1 MDKERRNLLA
11 AALTGVAG
19 LGAARM
25 AAAQSLPP
33 VPKLPAIGDK
43 DMDLETI
50 KAALARASDKSLGL
64 EPVGEDWANLLRYR
78 KDNARVKALPASARR
93 AVFMGD
99 SITDAW
105 PRNAQAFFDGHGF
118 VGRGI
123 SGQVTAQM
131 VVRFEAEVVDL
142 RPRVVHIL
150 GGTNDVAENR
160 DPYDAEQTARN
171 LSAMGAMAKA
181 NGIRVVMGSVPPATS
196 FAWKPA
202 RGNQVALI
210 KALNV
215 WIQKHCQAN
224 GFVYADY
231 WPALATPEGALKP
244 QLGSDSVHPNAAGY
258 AMMAPIALAA
268 IEAALK
274 T

>member
-1 MDKERRNLLA
+1 MDGNRRKLLA
-11 AALTGVAG
+11 GVMAGAAG
-19 LGAARM
+19 LM
-25 AAAQSLPP
+25 ATRVAAQSLPP
-33 VPKLPAIGDK
+33 VPKLPAIKGTE
-43 DMDLETI
+43 MDLESI
-50 KAALARASDKSLGL
+50 KTALSRASDKSLGL

-78 KDNARVKALPASARR
+78 KDNARVKALPPAARR

-105 PRNAQAFFDGHGF
+105 PRNAQAFFDGNGF
-118 VGRGI
+118 IGRGI

-131 VVRFEAEVVDL
+131 VVRFEAEVVDFK
-142 RPRVVHIL
+142 PRVVHIL
-150 GGTNDVAENR
+150 AGTNDVAENR

-196 FAWKPA
+196 FAWRPE
-202 RGNQVALI
+202 RGNRVAEI
-210 KALNV
+210 KALNA
-215 WIQKHCQAN
+215 WIRKHCQAN

-231 WPALATPEGALKP
+231 WPALATPEGGLKP

-258 AMMAPIALAA
+258 ALMAPVALSA